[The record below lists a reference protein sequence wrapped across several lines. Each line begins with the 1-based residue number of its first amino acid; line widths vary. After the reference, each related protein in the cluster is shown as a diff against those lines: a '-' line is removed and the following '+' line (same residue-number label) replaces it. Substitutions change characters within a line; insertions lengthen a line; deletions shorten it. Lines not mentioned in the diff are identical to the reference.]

1 MTGPVGPFV
10 RWDITI
16 TRVNMVLTAG
26 LPMQFNLD
34 TSTGLVIRSYS
45 PGELRVGE
53 LTFSQSV
60 IITATAE
67 LRDWNP
73 PELENLQPDDLD
85 LALAEE
91 PELVLLGT
99 GNIQRFPP
107 ARTVATVLR
116 RGIGL
121 EAMTTDAACRTYN
134 VLAGEGRRVAAA
146 LVVRKPSGADS

>member
-1 MTGPVGPFV
+1 
-10 RWDITI
+10 
-16 TRVNMVLTAG
+16 
-26 LPMQFNLD
+26 MQFNLD
-34 TSTGLVIRSYS
+34 TSPGLVIRSYS

-53 LTFSQSV
+53 LIFSQSV

-67 LRDWNP
+67 LREWVP
-73 PELENLQPDDLD
+73 PSLERLQPDDLEP
-85 LALAEE
+85 ALVDE

-107 ARTVATVLR
+107 ARTVATILR
-116 RGIGL
+116 RGIGF

-146 LVVRKPSGADS
+146 LLVATG

>member
-1 MTGPVGPFV
+1 
-10 RWDITI
+10 
-16 TRVNMVLTAG
+16 
-26 LPMQFNLD
+26 MQFNLD

-45 PGELRVGE
+45 PGELRIGE
-53 LTFSQSV
+53 LTFSRSV

-67 LRDWNP
+67 LREWTP
-73 PELENLQPDDLD
+73 PSLESLQPDDLD
-85 LALAEE
+85 QALADD

-107 ARTVATVLR
+107 ARTVATILR

-146 LVVRKPSGADS
+146 LLVRQPSGAGS

>member
-1 MTGPVGPFV
+1 
-10 RWDITI
+10 
-16 TRVNMVLTAG
+16 MVLTAYP
-26 LPMQFNLD
+26 PMQFNLD

-45 PGELRVGE
+45 PGELRIGE
-53 LTFSQSV
+53 LTFSRSV

-67 LRDWNP
+67 LREWTP
-73 PELENLQPDDLD
+73 PSLESLQPDDLD
-85 LALAEE
+85 QALADD

-107 ARTVATVLR
+107 ARTVATILR

-146 LVVRKPSGADS
+146 LLVRQPSGAGS